1 MTISEERLNIVQQ
14 VFNYKFSNVHLLI
27 QALTH
32 SSYANEIDNSLQNN
46 ERLEFLGD
54 AVLELCISEQLFKR
68 YPDSREGELTNLRA
82 KLVSEPTLAGLA
94 REIALQ
100 DYLLLGKG
108 EESQGGRDRD
118 AILADA
124 LESVLGAIFLDGGF
138 EKTQEVI
145 LHLYGQL
152 WPDKSE
158 VQPRKDYKSKLQEI
172 TQKLYKD
179 RPVYSLIESLG
190 PEHDKTYRV
199 RVDIPNGDSFHARES
214 SIKKAE
220 QMAAKTAIQEL
231 DKNNLLT

>member
-1 MTISEERLNIVQQ
+1 MSSLEQTLDYIQG
-14 VFNYKFSNVHLLI
+14 VFDYRFLDTQLLI

-32 SSYANEIDNSLQNN
+32 SSYANEIDKSLSHN

-54 AVLELCISEQLFKR
+54 AVLELCISKQLFKR
-68 YPDSREGELTNLRA
+68 YPDSREGKLTNLRA
-82 KLVSEPTLAGLA
+82 KLVSEPTLAQLA
-94 REIALQ
+94 RGIELQ
-100 DYLLLGKG
+100 EHLLLGKG

-124 LESVLGAIFLDGGF
+124 LESILGAIFLDGGF

-179 RPVYSLIESLG
+179 RPIYSLIESLG
-190 PEHDKTYRV
+190 PEHDKTYHI
-199 RVDIPNGDSFHARES
+199 RVDIPDGSSFRARES

-220 QMAAKTAIQEL
+220 QMAAKAAISEIDPGEL
-231 DKNNLLT
+231 P